1 MCFNLLCKVLLYY
14 NPHHF
19 FDKPPRLVASALQ
32 CVLCSMLWMYY
43 VSHSRKSGIQ
53 HGLQSWTTGLEI
65 SYLHHLS
72 WYAALHELDPVFK
85 KFSFSES
92 VASLFSSLGYKR
104 PAVIQSMYIFKVDF
118 LAFTFCWHCMLFRNF
133 LLFFYS
139 NQVLVVRWCRTRI
152 IHSFTR
158 NLEHAQGCGL
168 HLKMQQSTMV
178 ACGQFQDH
186 IKVFLSHNYFMPKNV
201 LKGRNI

>member
-1 MCFNLLCKVLLYY
+1 M
-14 NPHHF
+14 
-19 FDKPPRLVASALQ
+19 DKPPLLS
-32 CVLCSMLWMYY
+32 SMLWMYY
-43 VSHSRKSGIQ
+43 ARHSRKNGIQ
-53 HGLQSWTTGLEI
+53 HGLESWTAGLEI
-65 SYLHHLS
+65 SYLRHLS

-104 PAVIQSMYIFKVDF
+104 PAVIQSMYIFKVHLLDS
-118 LAFTFCWHCMLFRNF
+118 TFCWRCMLFLNF
-133 LLFFYS
+133 FFFLFDS

-168 HLKMQQSTMV
+168 HLKTQRSTMV

-186 IKVFLSHNYFMPKNV
+186 TKVFLSHKYFMAKNV
-201 LKGRNI
+201 LKGRTV